1 MSYFRTGR
9 TELAVRSQ
17 RTWRPSRAGD
27 VDAAMQT
34 NGLRWLLS
42 EDGRTAIPPQDAAEI
57 VRAWRESRVS
67 IAVTDGGRFGSASIF
82 DLSGRNG
89 PRQIGGSM
97 PLASIADR
105 GTRLVN
111 HRESGRRYVQ
121 GRDRFHAATKRL
133 LSVPWSVNGQTICSD
148 GIIKNYKNQ
157 YNKNNTIIT

>member
-1 MSYFRTGR
+1 VSYFRTGR

-89 PRQIGGSM
+89 PRQIGGSL
-97 PLASIADR
+97 PLASIANR
-105 GTRLVN
+105 GTRLLTKGNPADGTYKDEIGFTLRPNVCC
-111 HRESGRRYVQ
+111 RFLGPLTDRRYVQ
-121 GRDRFHAATKRL
+121 MGL
-133 LSVPWSVNGQTICSD
+133 
-148 GIIKNYKNQ
+148 
-157 YNKNNTIIT
+157 

>member
-1 MSYFRTGR
+1 VSYFRTAR

-27 VDAAMQT
+27 VDVAMQT
-34 NGLRWLLS
+34 DGQKTGHLRWLLS

-89 PRQIGGSM
+89 PRQIGGSL
-97 PLASIADR
+97 PLASIANR
-105 GTRLVN
+105 GTRLLTKGNPADGTYKDEIGFTLRPFVCC
-111 HRESGRRYVQ
+111 RFLGPLTDRR
-121 GRDRFHAATKRL
+121 
-133 LSVPWSVNGQTICSD
+133 SVRMGL
-148 GIIKNYKNQ
+148 
-157 YNKNNTIIT
+157 